1 VVLASEGPRFARR
14 VLRLEPV
21 AARLCLPLCA
31 LVGRQEVAAL
41 SLNAW
46 LLEWRALHLGAAA
59 ALVSLDGRR

>member
-1 VVLASEGPRFARR
+1 
-14 VLRLEPV
+14 VLRLERV